1 VFAGSFIY
9 DVLCGFFY
17 FAALTYY
24 IHIREQGRSL
34 RPVQLAAFL
43 ALYIFA
49 LNAKEMAVTLPV
61 IVLIYEVLRCPRLG
75 DLNQFI
81 RSNWRSAAPCLLAG
95 AVTLPYIYGKTQ
107 GSNALARVTGYMP
120 DYSWHRFTNSNARF
134 VSELFYLLPN
144 HVVTQAMLLVL
155 WAAIFVY
162 AFSRRDRM
170 LELMAFWV
178 VITPLP
184 LAFIPGRGGACL
196 YLLLFGWASILA
208 KLVSD
213 LITLI
218 SRSSTL
224 LGKLSESDGR
234 PWGRQDSP
242 PAAKC
247 PLSMSRVCA
256 TVLVASGV
264 ALFTQWE
271 NQRFGVIQSWLNV
284 GQKTS
289 HVIQAFRSLDLH
301 PVANSMILLSP
312 QKLFYQNGY
321 YPAFVACLA
330 WNDHSLQIYVDG
342 QNQLTEQQI
351 AKMNYIISF
360 NEFQAKLLRAPES
373 DHP

>member
-1 VFAGSFIY
+1 
-9 DVLCGFFY
+9 
-17 FAALTYY
+17 
-24 IHIREQGRSL
+24 
-34 RPVQLAAFL
+34 
-43 ALYIFA
+43 
-49 LNAKEMAVTLPV
+49 
-61 IVLIYEVLRCPRLG
+61 
-75 DLNQFI
+75 
-81 RSNWRSAAPCLLAG
+81 
-95 AVTLPYIYGKTQ
+95 
-107 GSNALARVTGYMP
+107 
-120 DYSWHRFTNSNARF
+120 
-134 VSELFYLLPN
+134 
-144 HVVTQAMLLVL
+144 MLLVL
-155 WAAIFVY
+155 WAAIFIY

-184 LAFIPGRGGACL
+184 LAFVASRGGACL
-196 YLLLFGWASILA
+196 YLPFFGWAMIVA

-213 LITLI
+213 LTTLI
-218 SRSSTL
+218 SKSSTS
-224 LGKLSESDGR
+224 LGQAVRVRWEAR
-234 PWGRQDSP
+234 
-242 PAAKC
+242 AAAGLAASGKMS
-247 PLSMSRVCA
+247 LSMSRVCA